1 MVNTR
6 CDPVRIRPSGLLL
19 VSTTFWLRPALEMM
33 QNGTRTSK
41 FGMRCEEFC
50 FWCMSFIFVEFM
62 AEDDGFGKIHL
73 PAKISGLQMFL
84 QWFLDTEAFEMDFD
98 VVCQLY
104 VHVGF
109 STTTG

>member
-1 MVNTR
+1 
-6 CDPVRIRPSGLLL
+6 
-19 VSTTFWLRPALEMM
+19 MM
-33 QNGTRTSK
+33 QNGLRTS
-41 FGMRCEEFC
+41 GIDVRSGQLC
-50 FWCMSFIFVEFM
+50 FWCMSLIFLEFVN
-62 AEDDGFGKIHL
+62 EDDVFGKIHL

-104 VHVGF
+104 VHVCF